1 MDADLIINDDYVVS
15 VGDTCCRR
23 AASLEAILDEYISIL
38 KTINDTA
45 IQEGEMSVAVNA
57 YVLCAQQLEGQ
68 IQTISSDMKR
78 ICNCMIDAVD
88 KADSYLF

>member
-1 MDADLIINDDYVVS
+1 
-15 VGDTCCRR
+15 
-23 AASLEAILDEYISIL
+23 
-38 KTINDTA
+38 
-45 IQEGEMSVAVNA
+45 MSEAVNA

>member
-1 MDADLIINDDYVVS
+1 MDANLIIDDDYVIS
-15 VGDTCCRR
+15 VGNACCKR
-23 AASLEAILDEYISIL
+23 ASSLESILNEYILIL
-38 KTINDTA
+38 KSINDTA
-45 IQEGEMSVAVNA
+45 IQEGEISEAVNA
-57 YVLCAQQLEGQ
+57 YILCAQQIEGQ

>member
-1 MDADLIINDDYVVS
+1 
-15 VGDTCCRR
+15 
-23 AASLEAILDEYISIL
+23 
-38 KTINDTA
+38 
-45 IQEGEMSVAVNA
+45 MSEDVNA

>member
-38 KTINDTA
+38 KTIN
-45 IQEGEMSVAVNA
+45 
-57 YVLCAQQLEGQ
+57 
-68 IQTISSDMKR
+68 
-78 ICNCMIDAVD
+78 
-88 KADSYLF
+88 